1 MRGIVADPFSFHTLL
16 SLTAAWI
23 ASVVAAMLGA
33 RRRETPGGPQLFW
46 LMVAAAV
53 WALAAAVE
61 LMVTSL
67 PAKVFCTRLQYLG
80 ILASPV
86 LFLLFAVRFTRR
98 RWFDSPGRVAALCA
112 IPAVT
117 YLLILTNGWHGLV
130 WPTVEALSS
139 ARHLAAYASGPVFWL
154 GVGYSYL
161 CLAGAFWQLGV
172 SALRLPRALRHQAL
186 VILVGSAIPWLTN
199 ASFIFRGFPVP
210 GIDPTPLSIAAMG
223 VVIGF
228 AVIRFDLVDL
238 VPAARATAVR
248 LMPHGLVVFDE
259 QGRIIARNPAARYL
273 LGPPER
279 TDSDGF
285 GLRDTGPWSE
295 LLARTLDGPLG
306 RFELSVPADPP
317 RILEGE
323 VAEYRT
329 PKGTVS
335 GRFVLLRDV
344 SERYHAARELAA
356 ANQLLESRLAEIEAL
371 QESLREQAVR
381 DPLTSL
387 FNRRFLE
394 ETVERELVRAERTG
408 EPLAAVLLDLDGFKL
423 LNDRLGHAAGDEL
436 LRELG
441 LLLRSKTRHSDYA
454 CRYGGDEFLIVMPG
468 SNAGEAMARADDL
481 LSAFAGQHGRS
492 DRQGIVCTLSAGV
505 AVYPDHA
512 GDLHA
517 LLAAAD
523 LALYAAK
530 AAGRDRVVVAT

>member
-1 MRGIVADPFSFHTLL
+1 
-16 SLTAAWI
+16 
-23 ASVVAAMLGA
+23 
-33 RRRETPGGPQLFW
+33 
-46 LMVAAAV
+46 
-53 WALAAAVE
+53 
-61 LMVTSL
+61 
-67 PAKVFCTRLQYLG
+67 
-80 ILASPV
+80 
-86 LFLLFAVRFTRR
+86 
-98 RWFDSPGRVAALCA
+98 
-112 IPAVT
+112 
-117 YLLILTNGWHGLV
+117 
-130 WPTVEALSS
+130 
-139 ARHLAAYASGPVFWL
+139 
-154 GVGYSYL
+154 
-161 CLAGAFWQLGV
+161 
-172 SALRLPRALRHQAL
+172 
-186 VILVGSAIPWLTN
+186 
-199 ASFIFRGFPVP
+199 
-210 GIDPTPLSIAAMG
+210 MG

-259 QGRIIARNPAARYL
+259 QGRIIDRNPAARYL

-317 RILEGE
+317 RIIEGE
-323 VAEYRT
+323 VEEYRT

-381 DPLTSL
+381 DPLTGL

-394 ETVERELVRAERTG
+394 ETVEREIVRAERTRDS
-408 EPLAAVLLDLDGFKL
+408 LAAVLLDLDGFKL

-441 LLLRSKTRHSDYA
+441 LLLRSKTRRSDYA

-468 SNAGEAMARADDL
+468 SNAVEAVARADDL
-481 LSAFAGQHGRS
+481 RRAFAGQYGRS

-505 AVYPDHA
+505 AIYPDHA

-530 AAGRDRVVVAT
+530 AAGRDRVVVAS